1 MKAFPPP
8 KSVREFRHFAFLV
21 PRACPLYNVGVSS
34 KDEKAANLDAYVLEG
49 LYPEAA
55 SVFTWQP
62 EPLEG
67 VKDHCVVV
75 LDTNA
80 LVVPYTVS
88 PKNLHQIGD
97 TYQKLLAEDRLI
109 VPGRVAREFARLRA
123 SKLAD
128 LHQKLADQMSKAVS
142 LQADK
147 YPLLESVTEY
157 QSVLVLQKQINDS
170 LKDYKAAIKETMA
183 RVLGWGQGDP
193 VSKLYGRL
201 FSEGAVLDPELDQ
214 EKTSEDLVHRQV
226 HKLPP
231 GYKDASKDDGGIGDL
246 LIWQT
251 ILQIGEDLKKS
262 VVFVTGDLK
271 ADWWHRGSGSVTLY
285 PRHEL
290 VEEFRRRSGGLSFHI
305 IKFADFL
312 ELYGADE
319 SVVQEARRGEVAQ
332 QQEDAASTRK
342 HPRAGHA
349 RVVVTSG
356 WWLHPVPNVDV
367 LLGAD
372 NGTYQLGVTDENG
385 VVTLPRPQQGRLT
398 VLCAHDFHR
407 GYVGHELYLNHDVE
421 LLLTEGDGVGS
432 VMLREGAGHVPGLT
446 GRLNPIHDTSGRYY
460 IYAENIA
467 IDGGR
472 HQPVPF
478 ELGEPFTAED
488 AYGNQFELTVLEM
501 VGRTALVE
509 YDSVGST

>member
-1 MKAFPPP
+1 MSP
-8 KSVREFRHFAFLV
+8 
-21 PRACPLYNVGVSS
+21 

-62 EPLEG
+62 EPLEKI
-67 VKDHCVVV
+67 KDHCVVV

-80 LVVPYTVS
+80 LVVPYTVN
-88 PKNLHQIGD
+88 PKNLQQIGD
-97 TYQKLLAEDRLI
+97 TYRKLLAEERLI

-123 SKLAD
+123 RKLAD
-128 LHQKLADQMSKAVS
+128 LHQKLADQMSKAAP

-147 YPLLESVTEY
+147 YPLLESVPEY
-157 QSVLVLQKQINDS
+157 QAVLELQQQINNS
-170 LKDYKAAIKETMA
+170 LKNYKVAIRKTMA
-183 RVLGWGQGDP
+183 RVLGWGQEDP
-193 VSKLYGRL
+193 VSKLYGSL
-201 FSEGAVLDPELDQ
+201 FSEDAVLDPELDRK
-214 EKTSEDLVHRQV
+214 KTSEDLVHRQV

-271 ADWWHRGSGSVTLY
+271 ADWWHRGSGGVPLY

-305 IKFADFL
+305 IELADFL

-319 SVVQEARRGEVAQ
+319 SVVEEARRGEIAQ
-332 QQEDAASTRK
+332 QREDADSTRK
-342 HPRAGHA
+342 RPSTGHA

-356 WWLHPVPNVDV
+356 WWQQPVPNVDV

-372 NGTYQLGVTDENG
+372 NGTYQLGTTDENG

-398 VLCAHDFHR
+398 VLCAHDFHQ
-407 GYVGHELYLNHDVE
+407 GYAGYEIDLSHDVE
-421 LLLTEGDGVGS
+421 LHLAESDGAGS
-432 VMLREGAGHVPGLT
+432 VLLREGSGHVPGLA
-446 GRLNPIHDTSGRYY
+446 GRLNPIHDTLGRYY

-478 ELGEPFTAED
+478 ELGETFSAED
-488 AYGNQFELTVLEM
+488 AHGNQFALTVLGM

-509 YDSVGST
+509 YESVDST